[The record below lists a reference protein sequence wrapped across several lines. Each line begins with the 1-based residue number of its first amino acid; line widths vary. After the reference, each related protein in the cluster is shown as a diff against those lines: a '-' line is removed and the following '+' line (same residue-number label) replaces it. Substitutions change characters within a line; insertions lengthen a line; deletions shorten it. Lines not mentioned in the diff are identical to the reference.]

1 MAAAHAEAEAAL
13 ARLAAA
19 RLGEKS
25 SRAWLVGVVQADAV
39 GAAETKEFADAYL
52 ASFMMR
58 GRVAQAI
65 FLWNVAQIKLARAAG
80 TLTASAPMI
89 VVPPGES
96 K

>member
-1 MAAAHAEAEAAL
+1 MKRTA
-13 ARLAAA
+13 
-19 RLGEKS
+19 
-25 SRAWLVGVVQADAV
+25 
-39 GAAETKEFADAYL
+39 AYL